1 MRAALSGMLVLA
13 ALGMLLLRGAP
24 AFAAALEI
32 AKVRADR
39 VRFDPA
45 KGEQL
50 GVAFRLTAPAKVAL
64 QVYDGRELRIRRVE
78 SRGELPAGDHTLS
91 WDGRDEAG
99 RPVPPEAYHYTLAAR
114 AKDGGEV
121 VHDLTDTTAGEML
134 NVGALTY
141 DAEAKRVGYVLPALA
156 RVNLR
161 AGLAEGGPLL
171 RTLADWVPR
180 EAGQRTETW
189 DGKDASGVLDVGA
202 HPGLALVANA
212 FSLPQNTVLVGGGEP
227 DEVTLIEP
235 LTFEAPARP
244 NRAVRPRRHGD
255 YPAQPIEARRDVTIG
270 LELGGEF
277 EKSDAGFPIVSA
289 PVAVRMTVPDAKEA
303 ERILAE
309 RFETTFFLDGAYRFE
324 NESGFLPATWL
335 FDPAGV
341 APGVHYLTGNLLG
354 YEGHFGMATLAVE
367 VRGVA
372 GAEGEAR

>member
-1 MRAALSGMLVLA
+1 MRPAFSGFLALA
-13 ALGMLLLRGAP
+13 AVGTLLLGSVP
-24 AFAAALEI
+24 ALAAALEI

-45 KGEQL
+45 KGERL
-50 GVAFRLTAPAKVAL
+50 GVAFRLTAPAKVEL
-64 QVYDGRELRIRRVE
+64 QIYDGRELRIRRVE
-78 SRGELPAGDHTLS
+78 SRGELPAGDHKLI

-114 AKDGGEV
+114 SADGREV
-121 VHDLTDTTAGEML
+121 VHDLTDTTGGETL
-134 NVGALTY
+134 NVGALGY
-141 DAEAKRVGYVLPALA
+141 DAKAKRVTYVLPALA

-161 AGLAEGGPLL
+161 VGLAEGGPLL

-180 EAGQRTETW
+180 EAGQRSEPW

-202 HPGLALVANA
+202 HPGLALVGNA

-227 DEVTLIEP
+227 SEVTLIEP
-235 LTFEAPARP
+235 LTFEAPLRP
-244 NRAVRPRRHGD
+244 NRAQRPRRHGD
-255 YPAQPIEARRDVTIG
+255 YPAQPIETRRDVTIA
-270 LELGGEF
+270 LELGGEVPRS
-277 EKSDAGFPIVSA
+277 EDGLPIVSA
-289 PVAVRMTVPDAKEA
+289 AIAVRMTVPDAKEA

-354 YEGHFGMATLAVE
+354 YEGHFGMATLAIE
-367 VRGVA
+367 VRASA
-372 GAEGEAR
+372 GAQGEAR